1 MKKFLEFL
9 KENLD
14 LRNID
19 NVEAIICSSASACII
34 VFWGNIIPKPF
45 NIFMSFIIS
54 CIFVY
59 YLNSELRQ
67 ERGFENKEIYLIEQE
82 KVVILGRKSRTE
94 SEKFFCIIL
103 FSIFVLLSYN
113 FPRVSFFL
121 LLPLVIYES
130 FLNKKFRKNKIEN
143 K

>member
-1 MKKFLEFL
+1 
-9 KENLD
+9 
-14 LRNID
+14 
-19 NVEAIICSSASACII
+19 
-34 VFWGNIIPKPF
+34 
-45 NIFMSFIIS
+45 MSFIIS

-67 ERGFENKEIYLIEQE
+67 ERDFENKEIYLIKQE